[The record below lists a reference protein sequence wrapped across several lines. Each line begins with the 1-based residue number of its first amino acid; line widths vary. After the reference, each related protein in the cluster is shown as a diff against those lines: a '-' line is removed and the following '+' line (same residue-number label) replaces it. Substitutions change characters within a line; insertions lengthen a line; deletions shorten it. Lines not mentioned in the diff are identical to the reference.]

1 MLNKVRDFL
10 KSIAEKI
17 PTLGGDSAAMKYI
30 TGYALL
36 LVLCV
41 GIYIVMILADWY
53 SEGKPNL
60 QEMRLFVNEVVSGG
74 FVAAVSFACKYLVDA
89 NQNGIPD
96 ENEKEQNNERLVD
109 EARRKC

>member
-1 MLNKVRDFL
+1 MIDKVKEAIQRL
-10 KSIAEKI
+10 VEKI

-53 SEGKPNL
+53 SAGKPNL

-96 ENEKEQNNERLVD
+96 ENEKEKNNEKLVD